1 MAGLTLTLET
11 SKQTLLNTQLQIQTA
26 SHNISNAQTTGY
38 ARQKA
43 VLQTDPPIR
52 STYGWLGTGANVYTI
67 TQARD
72 QFLEQ
77 RLSESVTD
85 ESQYKALAS
94 ELENIQAAVADDGS
108 TGISKA
114 LGDFYDAWDKLA
126 QDPTDATAQTD
137 VYKSAENLAKTIRT
151 AYDRLNTIATNE
163 IPARIEDAGTRAN
176 NLIDQ
181 IAEYN
186 NAISNTETSQYKAND
201 LRDARYQ
208 AMQELAQIMPV
219 HYAEDASGHVTITT
233 TDQNGSFTIVSGGTA
248 THIDTA
254 TQQIQGGE
262 LAGLAEA
269 QTDINGYMN
278 RLNEF
283 TSTLITQVNSLHGTN
298 SGPAV
303 FTGANA
309 TDIVASTT
317 FLNGVTSSDESTR
330 ALALAGLQGTQIA
343 FTGKTTTLAGYL
355 SDIQQEIGT
364 DAQQANTTYDYNT
377 ALRSQLQTQQQA
389 ISGVSLDEELV
400 DLLQFQQVY
409 QAAAKV
415 IDKVAQLLNTVIQMG

>member
-1 MAGLTLTLET
+1 MGGLTLTLET

-43 VLQTDPPIR
+43 VMQTDPAIR
-52 STYGWLGTGANVYTI
+52 STFGWLGTGANVYTI
-67 TQARD
+67 SQARD

-77 RLSESVTD
+77 RLSDSVTD
-85 ESQYKALAS
+85 KSQYKALAS
-94 ELENIQAAVADDGS
+94 QLENIQAAVADNGD

-126 QDPTDATAQTD
+126 QDPTDVTAQTE
-137 VYKSAENLAKTIRT
+137 VYQTAENLAKTIRT
-151 AYDRLNTIATNE
+151 AYDRLNTIATDE
-163 IPARIEDAGTRAN
+163 IPARIGDAQQQAN
-176 NLIDQ
+176 DLIDQ
-181 IAEYN
+181 IAQLN
-186 NAISNTETSQYKAND
+186 NDIWNSETSQYTSND
-201 LRDARYQ
+201 LRDQRYQ
-208 AMQELAQIMPV
+208 AMQKLAELMPV
-219 HYAEDASGHVTITT
+219 HYSEDASGLVTITT

-248 THIDTA
+248 THIDTT
-254 TQQIQGGE
+254 TQQIQGGG

-269 QTDINGYMN
+269 QADINGYIG

-309 TDIVASTT
+309 TDITASTT
-317 FLNGVTSSDESTR
+317 FLSGVNSTDESTR
-330 ALALAGLQGTQIA
+330 ALALAGLQGTQLT
-343 FTGKTTTLAGYL
+343 FTGKTTTLGGYL
-355 SDIQQEIGT
+355 SDIQKEIGT
-364 DAQQANTTYDYNT
+364 DAQLANTTYNYNT
-377 ALRSQLQTQQQA
+377 AFSSQLQTQQQA

-415 IDKVAQLLNTVIQMG
+415 IDKVSQMLNTIVQLG